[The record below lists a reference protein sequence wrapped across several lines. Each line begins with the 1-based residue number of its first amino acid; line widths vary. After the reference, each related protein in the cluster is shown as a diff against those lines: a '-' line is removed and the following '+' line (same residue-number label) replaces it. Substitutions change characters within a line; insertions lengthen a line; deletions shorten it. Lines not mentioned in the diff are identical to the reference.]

1 MTDPSRSRSMSRS
14 RSPSSR
20 RRRGSGSRRDHS
32 QGPGLGET
40 APDPGGTLRVQVR
53 RRPLLLLPS
62 YGSNTNN
69 QLELGSM
76 IAVSSIFMEDTGIS
90 SAGGGSGGAG
100 RGPGLVQTTP
110 GQFLYCTQRI
120 IQIQRI
126 QLCAAS
132 SPSQSPA
139 QSRGAIGLGRE
150 GPPVGEQGGQLGTR
164 ECPRDQEDP
173 RNHRQLCLQVL
184 LISFKLSVPRS
195 YGTGEVPL
203 QESRVDNWVHV
214 SVPGGMEIQVKID
227 PENYSSALTCY

>member
-1 MTDPSRSRSMSRS
+1 MIYDLETGRIQENFNILNKFSVPSVQDYNMTDPSRSRSMSRS

-90 SAGGGSGGAG
+90 SAGG
-100 RGPGLVQTTP
+100 
-110 GQFLYCTQRI
+110 
-120 IQIQRI
+120 
-126 QLCAAS
+126 
-132 SPSQSPA
+132 
-139 QSRGAIGLGRE
+139 
-150 GPPVGEQGGQLGTR
+150 
-164 ECPRDQEDP
+164 
-173 RNHRQLCLQVL
+173 
-184 LISFKLSVPRS
+184 
-195 YGTGEVPL
+195 
-203 QESRVDNWVHV
+203 
-214 SVPGGMEIQVKID
+214 
-227 PENYSSALTCY
+227 